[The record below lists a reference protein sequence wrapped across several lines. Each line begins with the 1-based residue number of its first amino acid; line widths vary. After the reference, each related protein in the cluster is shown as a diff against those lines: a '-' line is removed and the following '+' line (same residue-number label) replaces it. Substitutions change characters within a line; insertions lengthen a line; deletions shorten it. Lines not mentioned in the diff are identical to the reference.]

1 MVENFRHHRASRD
14 VQVIIVPVPCGGSP
28 APLKWAKPSKY
39 PVQHREAWRPARSIP
54 SKQRRAERIVKLMR
68 ELAEREADAR
78 SMLTP
83 RPDLMRAWFAKAA

>member
-1 MVENFRHHRASRD
+1 
-14 VQVIIVPVPCGGSP
+14 
-28 APLKWAKPSKY
+28 
-39 PVQHREAWRPARSIP
+39 
-54 SKQRRAERIVKLMR
+54 VKIMR

>member
-1 MVENFRHHRASRD
+1 MVENFRRHRASRD

-28 APLKWAKPSKY
+28 APLRHAKPSPY
-39 PVQHREAWRPARSIP
+39 PRQERGYWRPARSIP
-54 SKQRRAERIVKLMR
+54 SKQRRAERIAKLMR

-83 RPDLMRAWFAKAA
+83 RPDLMRAWLKAA

>member
-28 APLKWAKPSKY
+28 EPLRHQPPPAYRRNQWSP
-39 PVQHREAWRPARSIP
+39 WRPQRSIP
-54 SKQRRAERIVKLMR
+54 SKQRQAERIVKLMR
-68 ELAEREADAR
+68 ELAKREADAR
-78 SMLTP
+78 SMLAP

>member
-28 APLKWAKPSKY
+28 EPLGRQPPPAYKRNQWSP
-39 PVQHREAWRPARSIP
+39 WRPRRYIP
-54 SKQRRAERIVKLMR
+54 SKRIVKLMR
-68 ELAEREADAR
+68 ELAKREADAR
-78 SMLTP
+78 SMLIP